1 LAFFFTRPADLNPY
15 TDGGSMD
22 ISIEKVES
30 KGTEQWIVCIGS
42 LKMSFNDQPSAM
54 AFSSKL
60 KERVEAPHSLP
71 VIDSGAFE
79 QVAELDCVK

>member
-1 LAFFFTRPADLNPY
+1 
-15 TDGGSMD
+15 MD
-22 ISIEKVES
+22 IAIEKVES

-79 QVAELDCVK
+79 QAAEPDCVR